1 MSIDRTPLRHTHLA
15 SLVLGAAALLA
26 ASGAHAQSAAV
37 PLDCSA
43 GQTTASVTI
52 VTDTTWQQSTDGG
65 TSWAS
70 AANASNGGW
79 GAAPTG
85 SSWIGNGAG
94 GLPASTPR
102 FSRVLQLGAGVDPAV
117 PLTVSAT
124 FLVDDTLGGLTIGGL
139 ATGISGG
146 TYNGAPTTATGSVTL
161 PAAGNHPIIASVTN
175 AGGAYGLAANLTI
188 TATCRAAPPA
198 AVPADAP
205 WALGMLTGMIGLV
218 AAAVVRRRRRG

>member
-37 PLDCSA
+37 LDCSA

-52 VTDTTWQQSTDGG
+52 VTGTTWQQSTDGG

-85 SSWIGNGAG
+85 SSWIGNGSSGPVTA
-94 GLPASTPR
+94 L
-102 FSRVLQLGAGVDPAV
+102 FSRVLQLGAGVDPAM

-175 AGGAYGLAANLTI
+175 AGGAYGLAASLTI

>member
-70 AANASNGGW
+70 AANASNSGW
-79 GAAPTG
+79 GTAPTG
-85 SSWIGNGAG
+85 SSWIGNGSSG
-94 GLPASTPR
+94 PVRPLFR
-102 FSRVLQLGAGVDPAV
+102 RMLQLGTQVDPAV

-124 FLVDDTLGGLTIGGL
+124 FRTDDVLGSLTIGGL
-139 ATGISGG
+139 PTGISGG
-146 TYNGAPTTATGSVTL
+146 TYNAATATTASGSVTL
-161 PAAGNHPIIASVTN
+161 PGAGTYPIIATVNNNRDS
-175 AGGAYGLAANLTI
+175 AYGLAASLTI

>member
-85 SSWIGNGAG
+85 SSWIGNGSSGPTTA
-94 GLPASTPR
+94 L
-102 FSRVLQLGAGVDPAV
+102 FSSVLQLGAGVDPAM

>member
-37 PLDCSA
+37 LDCSA

-85 SSWIGNGAG
+85 SSWIGNGSSG
-94 GLPASTPR
+94 PVTPLFR
-102 FSRVLQLGAGVDPAV
+102 RMLQLCTQVDPAV

-124 FLVDDTLGGLTIGGL
+124 FRTDDVLGSLTIGGL
-139 ATGISGG
+139 PTGISGG

-161 PAAGNHPIIASVTN
+161 PAAGNYPIIASVTN
-175 AGGAYGLAANLTI
+175 AGGAYGLAASLTI

>member
-37 PLDCSA
+37 LDCSA

-52 VTDTTWQQSTDGG
+52 VTDTTWQQSIDGG
-65 TSWAS
+65 TSWA
-70 AANASNGGW
+70 AAATASNGGW

-85 SSWIGNGAG
+85 SSWIGNGSSG
-94 GLPASTPR
+94 PVTPL
-102 FSRVLQLGAGVDPAV
+102 FSRVLQLGAGVDPVV

-124 FLVDDTLGGLTIGGL
+124 FRVDDVLGSLTIGGL
-139 ATGISGG
+139 TTGISGG
-146 TYNGAPTTATGSVTL
+146 TYNAATATTASGSVTL
-161 PAAGNHPIIASVTN
+161 PGAGTYPIIATVNNTG
-175 AGGAYGLAANLTI
+175 GGAYGLAANLTI

-218 AAAVVRRRRRG
+218 AAAAVRRRRHA

>member
-37 PLDCSA
+37 LDCSA

-52 VTDTTWQQSTDGG
+52 VTDTTWQQSIDGG
-65 TSWAS
+65 TSWA
-70 AANASNGGW
+70 AAATASNGGW

-85 SSWIGNGAG
+85 SSWIGNGSSG
-94 GLPASTPR
+94 PVTPLFR
-102 FSRVLQLGAGVDPAV
+102 RVLQLGAGVDPVV

-124 FLVDDTLGGLTIGGL
+124 FRTDDVLGSLTIGGL
-139 ATGISGG
+139 PTGISGG
-146 TYNGAPTTATGSVTL
+146 TYNAATATTASGSVTL
-161 PAAGNHPIIASVTN
+161 PGAGTYPIIATVNNTG
-175 AGGAYGLAANLTI
+175 GGAYGLAANLTI

-205 WALGMLTGMIGLV
+205 WALGLLAGMIGV
-218 AAAVVRRRRRG
+218 AAAGLGRRRRKG

>member
-15 SLVLGAAALLA
+15 SLVLGAAALLD

-70 AANASNGGW
+70 AANASNLGW
-79 GAAPTG
+79 GTAPTG
-85 SSWIGNGAG
+85 SSWIGNGSSGPTTA
-94 GLPASTPR
+94 L
-102 FSRVLQLGAGVDPAV
+102 FSSVLQLGAGVDPAM

-161 PAAGNHPIIASVTN
+161 PGAGNYPIIASVTN

>member
-85 SSWIGNGAG
+85 SSWIGNGSSG
-94 GLPASTPR
+94 PVTPL
-102 FSRVLQLGAGVDPAV
+102 FSRVLQLGAGVDLVV

-124 FLVDDTLGGLTIGGL
+124 FLVDDTLGGLTVGGL

-146 TYNGAPTTATGSVTL
+146 TYNGAPTTASGSVTL
-161 PAAGNHPIIASVTN
+161 PGAGTYPIIATVNNTG
-175 AGGAYGLAANLTI
+175 GGAYGLAANLTI

-205 WALGMLTGMIGLV
+205 WALGMLTGTIGLV
-218 AAAVVRRRRRG
+218 AAAAVRRRRRG

>member
-37 PLDCSA
+37 LDCSA

-52 VTDTTWQQSTDGG
+52 VTGTTWQQSTDGG

-85 SSWIGNGAG
+85 SSWIGNGSSGPTTA
-94 GLPASTPR
+94 L
-102 FSRVLQLGAGVDPAV
+102 FSSVLQLGAGVDPAM

-175 AGGAYGLAANLTI
+175 AGGAYGLAASLTI

>member
-37 PLDCSA
+37 LDCSA

-85 SSWIGNGAG
+85 SSWIGNGSSGPVTA
-94 GLPASTPR
+94 L
-102 FSRVLQLGAGVDPAV
+102 FSRVLQLGAGVDPAM

-175 AGGAYGLAANLTI
+175 AGGAYGLAASLTI

>member
-52 VTDTTWQQSTDGG
+52 GTGTTWQQSTDGG

-79 GAAPTG
+79 GTAPTG
-85 SSWIGNGAG
+85 SSWIGNGSSGPTTA
-94 GLPASTPR
+94 L
-102 FSRVLQLGAGVDPAV
+102 FSSVLQLGAGVDPAM

-124 FLVDDTLGGLTIGGL
+124 FLVDDTLGGLTVGGL

-175 AGGAYGLAANLTI
+175 TGGAYGLAASLTI

>member
-85 SSWIGNGAG
+85 SSWIGNGSSGPTTA
-94 GLPASTPR
+94 L
-102 FSRVLQLGAGVDPAV
+102 FSSVLQLGAGVDPAM

-124 FLVDDTLGGLTIGGL
+124 FLVAATLGGLTIGGL

-175 AGGAYGLAANLTI
+175 AGGAYGLAASLTI

>member
-37 PLDCSA
+37 PLDCSP

-52 VTDTTWQQSTDGG
+52 PTDTSWQQSIDGG
-65 TSWAS
+65 TSWA
-70 AANASNGGW
+70 AAATASNGGW

-85 SSWIGNGAG
+85 SSWIGNGSSG
-94 GLPASTPR
+94 PVTPLFR
-102 FSRVLQLGAGVDPAV
+102 RMLQLGTGVDPVV

-124 FLVDDTLGGLTIGGL
+124 FRVDDVLGSLTIGGL
-139 ATGISGG
+139 PTGISGG
-146 TYNGAPTTATGSVTL
+146 AFNAVKAASGSVTL
-161 PAAGNHPIIASVTN
+161 PGAGTYPITATVNNTGS
-175 AGGAYGLAANLTI
+175 GAYGLAANLTI
-188 TATCRAAPPA
+188 TATCRAATPA

>member
-70 AANASNGGW
+70 AANASNLGW
-79 GAAPTG
+79 GTAPTG
-85 SSWIGNGAG
+85 SSWIGNGSSGPTTA
-94 GLPASTPR
+94 L
-102 FSRVLQLGAGVDPAV
+102 FSRVLQLGAGVDPAM

-175 AGGAYGLAANLTI
+175 AGGAYGLAASLTI

-198 AVPADAP
+198 AVPADAT

>member
-37 PLDCSA
+37 LDCSA

-65 TSWAS
+65 ASWAS

-85 SSWIGNGAG
+85 SSWIGNGSSGPVTA
-94 GLPASTPR
+94 L
-102 FSRVLQLGAGVDPAV
+102 FSRVLQLGAGVDPVV

-124 FLVDDTLGGLTIGGL
+124 FLVDDTLGGLTVGGL

-161 PAAGNHPIIASVTN
+161 PAAGNYPIIASVTN
-175 AGGAYGLAANLTI
+175 TGGAYGLAANLTI

-218 AAAVVRRRRRG
+218 AAAAVRRRRHA

>member
-52 VTDTTWQQSTDGG
+52 ATDTSWQQSIDGG
-65 TSWAS
+65 TSWA
-70 AANASNGGW
+70 AAATASNGGW

-85 SSWIGNGAG
+85 SSWIGNGSSG
-94 GLPASTPR
+94 PVTPLFR
-102 FSRVLQLGAGVDPAV
+102 RVLQLGAGVDPVV

-124 FLVDDTLGGLTIGGL
+124 FRTDDVLGSLTIGGL
-139 ATGISGG
+139 PTGISGG
-146 TYNGAPTTATGSVTL
+146 TYNAATATTASGSVTL
-161 PAAGNHPIIASVTN
+161 PGAGTYPIIATVNNTG
-175 AGGAYGLAANLTI
+175 GGAYGLAANLTI

-218 AAAVVRRRRRG
+218 AAAVVRRRRRA

>member
-37 PLDCSA
+37 LDCSA

-85 SSWIGNGAG
+85 SSWIGNGSSGPTTA
-94 GLPASTPR
+94 L
-102 FSRVLQLGAGVDPAV
+102 FSSVLQLGAGVDPAM

-175 AGGAYGLAANLTI
+175 AGGAYGLAASLTI

>member
-85 SSWIGNGAG
+85 SSWIGNGSSGPTTA
-94 GLPASTPR
+94 L
-102 FSRVLQLGAGVDPAV
+102 FSSVLQLGAGVDPAM

-175 AGGAYGLAANLTI
+175 AGGAYGLAASLTI

>member
-52 VTDTTWQQSTDGG
+52 ATDTSWQQSIDGG
-65 TSWAS
+65 TSWA
-70 AANASNGGW
+70 AAATASNGGW

-85 SSWIGNGAG
+85 SSWIGNGSSG
-94 GLPASTPR
+94 PVTPLFR
-102 FSRVLQLGAGVDPAV
+102 RVLQLGAGVDPVV

-124 FLVDDTLGGLTIGGL
+124 FRTDDVLGSLTIGGL
-139 ATGISGG
+139 PTGISGG
-146 TYNGAPTTATGSVTL
+146 TYNAATATTASGSVTL
-161 PAAGNHPIIASVTN
+161 PGAGTYPIIATVNNTG
-175 AGGAYGLAANLTI
+175 GGAYGLAANLTI

>member
-37 PLDCSA
+37 LDCSA

-85 SSWIGNGAG
+85 SSWIGNGSSGPTTA
-94 GLPASTPR
+94 L
-102 FSRVLQLGAGVDPAV
+102 FSSVLQLGAGVDPAM

-161 PAAGNHPIIASVTN
+161 PAAGNYPIIASVTN
-175 AGGAYGLAANLTI
+175 AGGAYGLAASLTI

-218 AAAVVRRRRRG
+218 AAAVVRRRRRA

>member
-52 VTDTTWQQSTDGG
+52 FTDTTWQQSTDGG

-85 SSWIGNGAG
+85 SSWIGNGSSGPVTA
-94 GLPASTPR
+94 L
-102 FSRVLQLGAGVDPAV
+102 FSRVLQLGAGVDPVV

-124 FLVDDTLGGLTIGGL
+124 FLVDDTLGGLTVGGL

-161 PAAGNHPIIASVTN
+161 PAAGNYPIIASVTN
-175 AGGAYGLAANLTI
+175 TGGAYGLAASLTI

-205 WALGMLTGMIGLV
+205 WALGMLTGTIGLV
-218 AAAVVRRRRRG
+218 AAAAVRRRRRG

>member
-85 SSWIGNGAG
+85 SSWIGNGSSG
-94 GLPASTPR
+94 PVTPL
-102 FSRVLQLGAGVDPAV
+102 FSRVLQLGAGVDLVV

-124 FLVDDTLGGLTIGGL
+124 FLVDDTLGGLTVGGL

-161 PAAGNHPIIASVTN
+161 PAAGNYPIIATVNNTG
-175 AGGAYGLAANLTI
+175 GGAYGLAANLTI

-205 WALGMLTGMIGLV
+205 WALGMLTGTIGLV
-218 AAAVVRRRRRG
+218 AAAAVRRRRRG

>member
-37 PLDCSA
+37 LDCSA

-52 VTDTTWQQSTDGG
+52 GTGTTWQQSTNGG
-65 TSWAS
+65 TNWA
-70 AANASNGGW
+70 AAATASNGGW

-85 SSWIGNGAG
+85 SSWIGNGSSGPVTA
-94 GLPASTPR
+94 L
-102 FSRVLQLGAGVDPAV
+102 FSRALQLGAGVDPV
-117 PLTVSAT
+117 MPLTVSAIFRT
-124 FLVDDTLGGLTIGGL
+124 DDVLGSLTIGGL

-146 TYNGAPTTATGSVTL
+146 TYNAATAASGSVTL
-161 PAAGNHPIIASVTN
+161 PGAGTYPIIATVN
-175 AGGAYGLAANLTI
+175 NNGGAYGLAANLTI

-205 WALGMLTGMIGLV
+205 WALGMLTGTIGLV
-218 AAAVVRRRRRG
+218 AAAAVRRRRRG

>member
-37 PLDCSA
+37 LLDCSA

-94 GLPASTPR
+94 GPTTAL
-102 FSRVLQLGAGVDPAV
+102 FSSVLQLGAGVDPAM

-218 AAAVVRRRRRG
+218 AAAVVRRRRRA

>member
-85 SSWIGNGAG
+85 SSWIGNGSSG
-94 GLPASTPR
+94 PVTPL
-102 FSRVLQLGAGVDPAV
+102 FSRVLQLGAGVDPVV

-124 FLVDDTLGGLTIGGL
+124 FRVDDVLGSLTVGGL

-146 TYNGAPTTATGSVTL
+146 TYNGAPTTASGSVTL
-161 PAAGNHPIIASVTN
+161 PGAGTYPIIATVNNTG
-175 AGGAYGLAANLTI
+175 GGAYGLAANLTI

-205 WALGMLTGMIGLV
+205 WALGMLTGTIGLV
-218 AAAVVRRRRRG
+218 AAAAVRRRRRG

>member
-70 AANASNGGW
+70 AANASNSGW
-79 GAAPTG
+79 GTAPTG
-85 SSWIGNGAG
+85 SSWIGNGSSG
-94 GLPASTPR
+94 PVRPLFR
-102 FSRVLQLGAGVDPAV
+102 RMLQLGAGVDPAM

-124 FLVDDTLGGLTIGGL
+124 FLVDDTLGGLTVGGL

-161 PAAGNHPIIASVTN
+161 PAAGNYPIIASVTN
-175 AGGAYGLAANLTI
+175 TGGAYGLAANLTI

>member
-37 PLDCSA
+37 LLDCSA

-65 TSWAS
+65 ASWAS

-85 SSWIGNGAG
+85 SSWIGNGSSGPVTA
-94 GLPASTPR
+94 L
-102 FSRVLQLGAGVDPAV
+102 FSRVLQLGAGVDPVV

-124 FLVDDTLGGLTIGGL
+124 FLVDDTLGGLTVGGL

-161 PAAGNHPIIASVTN
+161 PAAGNYPIIASVTN
-175 AGGAYGLAANLTI
+175 TGGAYGLAANLTI

-218 AAAVVRRRRRG
+218 AAAAVRRRRRG

>member
-85 SSWIGNGAG
+85 SSWIGNGSSGPTTA
-94 GLPASTPR
+94 L
-102 FSRVLQLGAGVDPAV
+102 FSSVLQLGAGVDPAM

-146 TYNGAPTTATGSVTL
+146 IYNGAPTTATGSVTL

-175 AGGAYGLAANLTI
+175 AGGAYGLAASLTI

>member
-85 SSWIGNGAG
+85 SSWIGNGSSGPTTA
-94 GLPASTPR
+94 L
-102 FSRVLQLGAGVDPAV
+102 FSSVLQLGAGVDPAM

-175 AGGAYGLAANLTI
+175 TGGAYGLAANLTI

>member
-37 PLDCSA
+37 LDCSA

-65 TSWAS
+65 ASWAS

-85 SSWIGNGAG
+85 SSWIGNGSSGPVTA
-94 GLPASTPR
+94 L
-102 FSRVLQLGAGVDPAV
+102 FSRVLQLGAGVDPAM

-124 FLVDDTLGGLTIGGL
+124 FLVDDTLGGLTVGGL

-161 PAAGNHPIIASVTN
+161 PAAGNYPIIASVTN
-175 AGGAYGLAANLTI
+175 TGGAYGLAANLTI

-218 AAAVVRRRRRG
+218 AAAAVRRRRRG

>member
-1 MSIDRTPLRHTHLA
+1 MRSARPWAEIDQRPIAAGIGASHATRT
-15 SLVLGAAALLA
+15 VD
-26 ASGAHAQSAAV
+26 SGRANWPTTSMTPESTTSPRRVTGTPCWAH
-37 PLDCSA
+37 
-43 GQTTASVTI
+43 
-52 VTDTTWQQSTDGG
+52 
-65 TSWAS
+65 S

-79 GAAPTG
+79 GTAPTG
-85 SSWIGNGAG
+85 SSWIGNGSSGPTTA
-94 GLPASTPR
+94 L
-102 FSRVLQLGAGVDPAV
+102 FSSVLQLGAGVDPAM

-161 PAAGNHPIIASVTN
+161 PGAGNYPIIASVTN
-175 AGGAYGLAANLTI
+175 AGGAYGLAASLTI

>member
-70 AANASNGGW
+70 AANASNSGW
-79 GAAPTG
+79 GTAPTG
-85 SSWIGNGAG
+85 SSWIGNGVG
-94 GLPASTPR
+94 GAATPLFR
-102 FSRVLQLGAGVDPAV
+102 RVLQLGAGVDPAM

-124 FLVDDTLGGLTIGGL
+124 FLVDDTLGGLTVGGL

-175 AGGAYGLAANLTI
+175 AGGAYGLAASLTI

>member
-37 PLDCSA
+37 LDCSA

-52 VTDTTWQQSTDGG
+52 VTGTTWQQSTDGG

-85 SSWIGNGAG
+85 SSWIGDGSSGPTTA
-94 GLPASTPR
+94 L
-102 FSRVLQLGAGVDPAV
+102 FSRVLQLGAGVDPAM

-161 PAAGNHPIIASVTN
+161 PAAGNYPIIASVTN
-175 AGGAYGLAANLTI
+175 TGGAYGLAANLTI

>member
-26 ASGAHAQSAAV
+26 ASGAHAQIVAV
-37 PLDCSA
+37 PLECSA
-43 GQTTASVTI
+43 GQRTASVTI
-52 VTDTTWQQSTDGG
+52 ATDTTWQQSTDGG
-65 TSWAS
+65 THWA
-70 AANASNGGW
+70 AAATASNSGW
-79 GAAPTG
+79 GTAPTG
-85 SSWIGNGAG
+85 SSWIGDGSSGPTTA
-94 GLPASTPR
+94 L
-102 FSRVLQLGAGVDPAV
+102 FSSVLQLGAGVDPAM

-124 FLVDDTLGGLTIGGL
+124 FLVDDRLGSLTIGGL
-139 ATGISGG
+139 ATGINGG
-146 TYNGAPTTATGSVTL
+146 TYNGAGTTATDSVTL
-161 PAAGNHPIIASVTN
+161 PGVGNYPIIASVTN

>member
-85 SSWIGNGAG
+85 SSWIGNGSSGPVTA
-94 GLPASTPR
+94 L
-102 FSRVLQLGAGVDPAV
+102 FSRVLQLGAGVDPVV

-124 FLVDDTLGGLTIGGL
+124 FLVDDTLGGLTVGGL

-161 PAAGNHPIIASVTN
+161 PAAGNYPIIASVTN
-175 AGGAYGLAANLTI
+175 TGGGAYGLAANLTI

-205 WALGMLTGMIGLV
+205 WALGMLTGTIGLV
-218 AAAVVRRRRRG
+218 AAAAVRRRRRG